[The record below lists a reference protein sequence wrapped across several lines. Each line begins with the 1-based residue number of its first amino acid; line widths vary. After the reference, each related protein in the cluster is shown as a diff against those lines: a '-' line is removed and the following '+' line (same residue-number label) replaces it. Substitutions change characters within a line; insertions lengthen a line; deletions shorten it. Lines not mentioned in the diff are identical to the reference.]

1 MQSDVFA
8 HGQSGEMGRETGTD
22 DCTPIV
28 EGRPDCGALYVIE
41 DCRSVD
47 VRLVGE
53 MAKGGRFRG
62 KEEKGG
68 TLWLIDRHLWLK
80 SLLCLVVIVSYCVEE
95 HYVVNGKY
103 M

>member
-1 MQSDVFA
+1 
-8 HGQSGEMGRETGTD
+8 
-22 DCTPIV
+22 
-28 EGRPDCGALYVIE
+28 
-41 DCRSVD
+41 
-47 VRLVGE
+47 
-53 MAKGGRFRG
+53 MAERRRFGG

-95 HYVVNGKY
+95 HYVADGKH